1 MGLDLAGVLRR
12 AMRSARTLDLSGAGR
27 SLRQALTASLPAG
40 AGPTTR
46 LPAGDA
52 PAPGPEALPAPKPR
66 QGLGAVV
73 AGLRALSL
81 PLLDR
86 APPPDLPEL
95 ERRSFEGTAGRRD
108 YRLFVPPGKP
118 KGLLLM
124 LHGCLQTPE
133 DFAIGTGMTAL
144 AATHDLVVVWPEQR
158 DTHNARS
165 CWNWFEPE
173 HQQRGAGEPAILAE
187 LVTALIAEFR
197 VPRRRVYVAGLSAGG
212 SMSAILGEAYPE
224 LFAAVGVHSGLAC
237 GTAHDGRS
245 AIAAMRGAPAAA
257 RPLTPSEH
265 APRVIVFQG
274 AGDSVVHPM
283 NADRVAARACALA
296 GVRPSR
302 EGRSS
307 AGEHE
312 IGRFVARRA
321 DGSPAVELW
330 MIEGVGH
337 AWSGGR
343 KGASFTDPTGP
354 DASAE
359 MLRFFLETE

>member
-1 MGLDLAGVLRR
+1 MGFDLAGALRR

-27 SLRQALTASLPAG
+27 SLRQALARSLPAG
-40 AGPTTR
+40 AQ
-46 LPAGDA
+46 PATGAAA
-52 PAPGPEALPAPKPR
+52 PPAPKPR
-66 QGLGAVV
+66 QKLGAVV
-73 AGLRALSL
+73 AGLRARPL

-86 APPPDLPEL
+86 APPPELPEL
-95 ERRSFEGTAGRRD
+95 ERRSFEGAAGSRD

-133 DFAIGTGMTAL
+133 DFAVGTGMNAL
-144 AATHDLVVVWPEQR
+144 ATAHDLVVVWPEQR
-158 DTHNARS
+158 DSHNPRS

-173 HQQRGAGEPAILAE
+173 HQQRESGEPAILAE
-187 LVTALIAEFR
+187 LVTTLVAEFR

-212 SMSAILGEAYPE
+212 SMAAILGETYPE

-257 RPLTPSEH
+257 RPLMPTDR

-274 AGDSVVHPM
+274 TGDSVVHPM

-296 GVRPSR
+296 GVRPNR
-302 EGRSS
+302 EGRSA

-312 IGRFVARRA
+312 IGRSVARRA
-321 DGSPAVELW
+321 DGTPAVELW

-343 KGASFTDPTGP
+343 KGGSFTDPTGP

-359 MLRFFLETE
+359 MLRFFLEPG